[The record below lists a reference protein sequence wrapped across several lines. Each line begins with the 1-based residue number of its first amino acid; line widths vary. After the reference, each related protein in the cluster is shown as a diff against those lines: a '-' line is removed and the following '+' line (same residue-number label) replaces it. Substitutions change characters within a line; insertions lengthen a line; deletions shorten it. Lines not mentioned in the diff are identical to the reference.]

1 MKHERDPLIYSKN
14 CCVHK
19 IYFRFSFH
27 CLHSLG
33 DIVLSYVIICLQ
45 SSLKIMEKKL
55 I

>member
-1 MKHERDPLIYSKN
+1 MKHERDPLIYYN
-14 CCVHK
+14 NCVHNL
-19 IYFRFSFH
+19 YFRFSFH

-45 SSLKIMEKKL
+45 SSLKNYGKKL